1 VGIPTLTSLNLPAD
15 DQIWRRQAF
24 WLKDLASVTSS
35 IASMSL
41 SGDSRAEFCPERI
54 DLFPQLGDA
63 PGVAHD
69 HMSRDSTIFA
79 TGLSGNP
86 GLGLS
91 AGEPVTRHQPLD
103 LSFMINIHRYHKIE
117 VPLLPGLDQ
126 QGDDMHHDC
135 RRPGSPFELGGPG
148 PNRGV
153 HNSFEIATR
162 ERIGK
167 DDLGQARP
175 VQSSVANHLL
185 TKTVDDRSKRWGAW
199 LDYLTGQHVGVD
211 DDRTAGGKLGGHH
224 ALT

>member
-1 VGIPTLTSLNLPAD
+1 
-15 DQIWRRQAF
+15 
-24 WLKDLASVTSS
+24 
-35 IASMSL
+35 MSL
-41 SGDSRAEFCPERI
+41 SGTSRAESCPERI
-54 DLFPQLGDA
+54 DLFPQ
-63 PGVAHD
+63 PGHASGVVHD
-69 HMSRDSTIFA
+69 YVSRDLTIFA

-91 AGEPVTRHQPLD
+91 PSEPVTRHQPLD
-103 LSFMINIHRYHKIE
+103 LSFMINIDRHHKIE
-117 VPLLPGLDQ
+117 VRLLARLDQ

-135 RRPGSPFELGGPG
+135 RRRGSPFELGGPG

-167 DDLGQARP
+167 DDLGQTRP
-175 VQSSVANHLL
+175 VQSPFANHLL
-185 TKTVDDRSKRWGAW
+185 TKTADDRSKRWGAW

-211 DDRTAGGKLGGHH
+211 DDRAAGGKLGCHH